1 MSKKIVVLTGSART
15 NGNSAAMAEAFI
27 AAARAKGHTVIRH
40 DAALMNIGGCHGC
53 ETCYSTGKPCTFDD
67 DFNSIAEDLLS
78 ADGIVFSMPL
88 YWYSMPG
95 QIKNV
100 IDKMFSFV
108 IGGKNFKGK
117 EVGLL
122 ACCEESDPAVLDGIR
137 IPYDRPQQ
145 LDRYGPGPG
154 PRRTGGRGHPQHRRR
169 SPGRRF
175 GGEVLTPKDTYK

>member
-78 ADGIVFSMPL
+78 ADGIVFSMTH
-88 YWYSMPG
+88 
-95 QIKNV
+95 
-100 IDKMFSFV
+100 
-108 IGGKNFKGK
+108 
-117 EVGLL
+117 LL
-122 ACCEESDPAVLDGIR
+122 VLHA
-137 IPYDRPQQ
+137 RPNQEC
-145 LDRYGPGPG
+145 
-154 PRRTGGRGHPQHRRR
+154 H
-169 SPGRRF
+169 
-175 GGEVLTPKDTYK
+175 

>member
-122 ACCEESDPAVLDGIR
+122 ASCEEADPAVLDGIR
-137 IPYDRPQQ
+137 IPYERTAALNDWTDMGQV
-145 LDRYGPGPG
+145 LVPGVLEAG
-154 PRRTGGRGHPQHRRR
+154 AIHSTD
-169 SPGRRF
+169 
-175 GGEVLTPKDTYK
+175 GEARAAALAEKF